1 MVDKG
6 TKPDEM
12 GKFQCEGIFFDKNV
26 ATFNVY
32 TYICAVM
39 SIEEEIKQSRPFK
52 SEFQKAVVNLTFT
65 ASWWNQVAGRM
76 LRPFGISQEQ
86 YNILRILRGMQP
98 KPATIKTLTE
108 RMLDKNSNASR
119 LVEKLKQKNLV
130 ERLECPMDRRRVD
143 ITITESGLRLLDE
156 TAPMMEGNEG
166 MPFTTLS
173 LEEAQTLNFLLDKM
187 RG

>member
-1 MVDKG
+1 VVDKG

-12 GKFQCEGIFFDKNV
+12 GKFQCKGIFFDKNV

-156 TAPMMEGNEG
+156 TAPLMEGNEG